1 MCVESELS
9 LDAVG
14 DNEIASVMLDRNIAS
29 LRDIQ
34 YTYGALYQLAFGAG
48 DGIGKYVDIGAV
60 GELVGKPQS
69 LVVADIDL
77 TRTGAD
83 AVTDVTVREFA
94 RDDVSRTAYVSSSGN
109 FAENSLTVCSSASP
123 DDDKIRKYAKNIFNW
138 WPQDDD
144 VADIITREEY
154 SGYDDQR
161 EVFESLRELSHDGEM
176 IEALGEE
183 IVERHTTG
191 DKFMLTLRLS
201 HPNLDA
207 PQFPG
212 EIELFNEATKQMA
225 KDGYRN
231 INNYDRYGEG
241 TGYVSGEDGEMVG
254 GFSEPLSLYTT
265 KQNSSGGRVDP
276 ENTWTNFPE
285 SVDNVIRIQNSS
297 YFVGGQSKYDAR
309 ADLTFY
315 YLPYYRRMTPDKARK
330 LFKILTR
337 KTDNHP
343 LVDVNQLNMDDDFGV
358 YLLVIDQ
365 EQNDLYIGFEREQAI
380 DYDLENLAECHVE
393 EISRWIDDSDTTDE
407 INFSG
412 TNSDSSILSPNIGV
426 STLLE
431 YICSG
436 WYLTQ
441 THDTKKHVSEPDP
454 QNNIIRSQIDLL
466 RGKIDYDQ
474 LLKAYVEYIDTVMWD
489 DDEMGS
495 DLLVK
500 RQFIQLR
507 ALYRADKLTNLPD
520 YMSNTMNETTQQ
532 TRTDST
538 VQVDELE
545 RLNRKEKLE
554 QMIAENE
561 MLQSDETRAAF
572 LMGYLVGRISSY
584 QEYRRNMNRTLQS
597 QYKPTQMNQRKYQQ
611 VYSRAGELAE
621 TYTDDGSVYYT
632 DILEMCGEA
641 LLNATF
647 ENAPHHQFAYTLG
660 VTTGRNDNTGKTI
673 EEDDDADSDGN
684 TDE

>member
-1 MCVESELS
+1 MCAESELS
-9 LDAVG
+9 LDAVS
-14 DNEIASVMLDRNIAS
+14 DDEIASVMLDRNIAS

-48 DGIGKYVDIGAV
+48 DGVGKYVDIGAV
-60 GELVGKPQS
+60 GELIGEPQS

-83 AVTDVTVREFA
+83 AVTGVTVREFT
-94 RDDVSRTAYVSSSGN
+94 RDDVPLTAYVSASGN
-109 FAENSLTVCSSASP
+109 FAENSLTVCSPGSP
-123 DDDKIRKYAKNIFNW
+123 SDDKIRSYAGNIFSW

-144 VADIITREEY
+144 VAEIIGRDEY
-154 SGYDDQR
+154 DEYDDQR
-161 EVFESLRELSHDGEM
+161 AVFESLRELSYDEDM
-176 IEALGEE
+176 IEALGEQ
-183 IVERHTTG
+183 IVDRHTSG
-191 DKFMLTLRLS
+191 NKFIFTLRLS
-201 HPNLDA
+201 HPNLDS
-207 PQFPG
+207 PKYPG
-212 EIELFNEATKQMA
+212 EIELFNAATIQMA

-285 SVDNVIRIQNSS
+285 TADNVIRIQNSS
-297 YFVGGQSKYDAR
+297 YFVGGQSEYNSR
-309 ADLTFY
+309 AELTFY

-337 KTDNHP
+337 NTDNHP

-380 DYDLENLAECHVE
+380 EYDLENLAEAHAK
-393 EISRWIDDSDTTDE
+393 EIDKWIDDSDAVDE
-407 INFSG
+407 IQFSG
-412 TNSDSSILSPNIGV
+412 TNSDTSILSPNIGV

-431 YICSG
+431 QICSG

-441 THDTKKHVSEPDP
+441 THDTNKHVSEPDP

-474 LLKAYVEYIDTVMWD
+474 LLKAYVEYIGTVMWD

-500 RQFIQLR
+500 RQFIQLN

-532 TRTDST
+532 SRTNST
-538 VQVDELE
+538 VQSDEPEELNRQQKLE
-545 RLNRKEKLE
+545 R
-554 QMIAENE
+554 MIDENE
-561 MLQSDETRAAF
+561 MLQANETRAAF

-584 QEYRRNMNRTLQS
+584 QEHRRGMTRTLQS

-611 VYSRAGELAE
+611 VYSKASELAE
-621 TYTDDGSVYYT
+621 TYADEGVYYT

-641 LLNATF
+641 VLAATF

-673 EEDDDADSDGN
+673 EDDEDADGDGD

>member
-1 MCVESELS
+1 MCAESDLS
-9 LDAVG
+9 LDAVS
-14 DNEIASVMLDRNIAS
+14 DDEIASVMLDRNIAS

-48 DGIGKYVDIGAV
+48 DGIGKYVDISAV
-60 GELVGKPQS
+60 GGLIGEPQS

-77 TRTGAD
+77 TKTGAD
-83 AVTDVTVREFA
+83 AVTDVTVRELT
-94 RDDVSRTAYVSSSGN
+94 RDDVPLTAYVSSSGN
-109 FAENSLTVCSSASP
+109 FAENSLTVCSPGSP
-123 DDDKIRKYAKNIFNW
+123 DDDKIRDYAEKIFDW

-144 VADIITREEY
+144 VADIISREEY
-154 SGYDDQR
+154 DKYDDQR
-161 EVFESLRELSHDGEM
+161 AVFESLRELSHDEEM

-183 IVERHTTG
+183 IVERHTSG
-191 DKFMLTLRLS
+191 NKFMLTLRLS
-201 HPNLDA
+201 HPNLDS
-207 PQFPG
+207 PKYPG
-212 EIELFNEATKQMA
+212 EIALFNEATIQMA

-231 INNYDRYGEG
+231 INGYDRYGEG

-285 SVDNVIRIQNSS
+285 SVDNVIRIQNSA
-297 YFVGGQSKYDAR
+297 YFVDGQSAYDTR
-309 ADLTFY
+309 AELTFY
-315 YLPYYRRMTPDKARK
+315 YLPYYRRMIPDKARK

-380 DYDLENLAECHVE
+380 EYDLENLAECHAK
-393 EISRWIDDSDTTDE
+393 EINRWIDDSGAVDE
-407 INFSG
+407 IRFSG

-507 ALYRADKLTNLPD
+507 ALYRGDKLTNLPD

-538 VQVDELE
+538 VQVDEPE
-545 RLNRKEKLE
+545 ELNRKEKLD

-561 MLQSDETRAAF
+561 MLQSEETRAAF

-597 QYKPTQMNQRKYQQ
+597 QYKPTQMNQRKYQK

-660 VTTGRNDNTGKTI
+660 VTTGREDDTGKTI
-673 EEDDDADSDGN
+673 EDEDN
-684 TDE
+684 ETDE